1 MSNAST
7 KQPALKKRQ
16 VAIIILV
23 LLTVILLIGLFRFI
37 NHRLNYAITNAV
49 FVASDSLTEIGFDRV
64 GGVIID
70 LPVNEGD
77 RIEKGQLLVRI
88 DPGYYQLRVENLAAK
103 THAVI
108 EKQAALKLKRQR
120 LQYELKL
127 QTKLTREEISRI
139 NKQQQA
145 ATAKVSGL
153 KAQIDQL
160 QRDQQRLSNL
170 FAQQAIPRQKLEQ
183 IEAQLKSLQAE
194 KLALTRNQ
202 QSFDPVKKS
211 AQLKQQLSLSHQQQI
226 FEIDRE
232 LASADATIEQLQAA
246 LNNARRDLDN
256 TTLKSPINGRVAK
269 KFINQGG
276 NIAAGRP
283 VLALVNPEDIYLLAL
298 LEENKLSGV
307 EPGSKTIIHIDAY
320 PDREWLGE
328 VEQVLPA
335 SAATFALAPRDI
347 SAGEFTKVAQRIP
360 VRIRITKGSFDKLR
374 IGLGGEAEI
383 RRQRD

>member
-153 KAQIDQL
+153 NAQIDQL
-160 QRDQQRLSNL
+160 QRDQQRLANL

-320 PDREWLGE
+320 PDREWQGE

-360 VRIRITKGSFDKLR
+360 VRIRITEGSFDKLR